1 MLVPALVAFFLGY
14 AVGALPV
21 AWILATRGP
30 APRTGVRSRP
40 ATSAVGALFASG
52 LRTALAAGLLECAKG
67 AVVAL
72 VASLYS
78 TAGWFIAVAVA
89 GCVVGDAF
97 PAGLRRGGRGL
108 LPLVTALLVALPT
121 AGLITA
127 VVALPVALLTSMRG
141 RVFAVA
147 LTVAVPA
154 GLVAGTRDWRSLAPA
169 AVIVGAILLRR
180 RLRQRGRAAVLAQP
194 AWQSLVID
202 AEPAAGG
209 RRRSARQNRAT
220 WEI

>member
-1 MLVPALVAFFLGY
+1 
-14 AVGALPV
+14 
-21 AWILATRGP
+21 
-30 APRTGVRSRP
+30 
-40 ATSAVGALFASG
+40 
-52 LRTALAAGLLECAKG
+52 
-67 AVVAL
+67 
-72 VASLYS
+72 
-78 TAGWFIAVAVA
+78 
-89 GCVVGDAF
+89 
-97 PAGLRRGGRGL
+97 
-108 LPLVTALLVALPT
+108 
-121 AGLITA
+121 
-127 VVALPVALLTSMRG
+127 MRG